1 MKAQPL
7 ICVKDVEASSR
18 WYCELLGA
26 RSGHG
31 GKEYERVTVGDEFVL
46 QLHPW
51 DAHGHENL
59 GDANEPVG
67 NGLLL
72 WFQVDDVEAAAQR
85 ARSLRAKFVEALHLN
100 TSANHHEFW
109 VEDPDGYV
117 VVLAGPPLS

>member
-26 RSGHG
+26 RGGHG

-46 QLHPW
+46 QLHAW

-117 VVLAGPPLS
+117 VVLAGAPLS